1 MILSNTKTIIPIGE
15 NPDKL
20 TRSERANDFN
30 TAPENICSPDFAR
43 DRDFYRNPQIMPAVY
58 RGKENRYYV
67 IKITDILYGKVWQK
81 TIVYLFSPDQY
92 TINKTPEKWRESEEE
107 ILTAKRKKRQSRER
121 RRKNTAAL
129 RL

>member
-1 MILSNTKTIIPIGE
+1 
-15 NPDKL
+15 
-20 TRSERANDFN
+20 
-30 TAPENICSPDFAR
+30 
-43 DRDFYRNPQIMPAVY
+43 MPAVY

-67 IKITDILYGKVWQK
+67 IKITDILYGKSMAENNS
-81 TIVYLFSPDQY
+81 LSFLADQY

-129 RL
+129 PALIQDFSCHSKYLFAE